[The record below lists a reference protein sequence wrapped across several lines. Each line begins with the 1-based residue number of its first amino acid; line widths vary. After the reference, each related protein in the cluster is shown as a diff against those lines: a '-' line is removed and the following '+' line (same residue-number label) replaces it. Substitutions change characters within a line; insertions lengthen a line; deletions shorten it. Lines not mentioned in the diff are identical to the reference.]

1 MVKSM
6 PKTLYQWKRFWC
18 PREGSMNLS
27 DGGYLYNP
35 DSEWGHI
42 INKDIVS
49 FEKISDTPCL
59 VLLGEPGIGK
69 SIAMQAERISIE
81 EKIEEEGNKT
91 FWLDLR
97 SYGNEQRLVQKL
109 FESPEVIRW
118 KEKSY
123 DLYIFLD
130 SFDECL
136 LRIETVASILAEELR
151 DLPVERLRL
160 RIACRTFEWPAS
172 LENNLLS
179 LWGKDSLGV
188 YELVPLRRKDVIEAA
203 KSNSIEPTEFISE
216 IDKMEAVS
224 LAIKPVTLGFLVNL
238 FKKNGKFPNSKT
250 ALYLQ
255 GCELLCEDPSP
266 NLRETNQTGKFDSRQ
281 RLAVASRIAAATIF
295 SNKFAVWTSVDCGD
309 VPEDDI
315 PINELS
321 GGTESV
327 GGIKFNVNLN
337 AVKETLSTGLFN
349 ARGQYRLGWSH
360 QTYAEFL
367 AAYYLSTKRMKTDN
381 IKSLIYHS
389 EDPLNKLVPQLSEV
403 SSWLSDMIPDIFDS
417 IIENDPGVLLKSD
430 LSSKDDIYKEKL
442 VEKLLNAYEKM
453 EILEKAHEMETYFA
467 KLAHK
472 SLANQLLPF
481 IKNDKKVVYVRKI
494 VFKIAAMCNLR
505 DLQDDIVGVI
515 FDDEENLP
523 IKIEAARCILTLG
536 DNDTKM
542 RLKALLSEKYMKDD
556 IDDQLRGLA
565 LMSLWPENISAQEL
579 FAHIQLPKKDN
590 FVGAYHM
597 FLSYNVSEH
606 LNVEDLPV
614 GLEWVAQ
621 QDDRYQLHTAFE
633 RLSDSIMR
641 KAWGNTNEPG
651 VLLAFAKAAL
661 GRLKHHDEIIKK
673 EPDKPSAF
681 QDDITKN
688 DEKRRNLAK
697 AIIGLT
703 SDQKE
708 GYWHL
713 LSFNSPIVFKRDLFW
728 LIENLKTC
736 GSETEQHTWSWLI
749 EKMIDFK
756 DPAQVNAV
764 LDCCQKVPVLA
775 EEMKRHIAP
784 VQFDSPE
791 AEEMKGRHEKIQKM
805 LERQEKREL
814 LDPPPKE
821 SIEELLVK
829 IEQGEY
835 DAWWLLN
842 REMTLKP
849 DSTHYGDGLEYDL
862 TALSGWSEAE
872 ETTKSRIIESAKLYL
887 LNKDCNKEKW
897 LGKNIIYRPAEA
909 GYRAFLLLMKF
920 HFDFIESLDRTV
932 WERWAPIILE
942 CSDDSSENQE
952 IVDRLFAIAYEKAR
966 SEVLI
971 SLTKI
976 IEKESRDLGHIFVTR
991 KVDKVWDDAIKDTLL
1006 LELKGRE
1013 LKPADFETLLDAL
1026 LSHDVQEAKEIAKS
1040 LVANIG
1046 SKEANV
1052 EFSIVAAQALMR
1064 YCDSISWKTVWKAI
1078 KADNEFGKKVI
1089 EGYSH
1094 MNRHSARMLENLTE
1108 PQLSELF
1115 VWLVKEYPYSSER
1128 VSSGMGFYGP
1138 ADSASDFKRDVL
1150 NHLVSRGT
1158 FEACNAIRKIM
1169 KEFPELDWLK
1179 WTLLEAL
1186 DTARRK
1192 TWKPLSVSELFKFAG
1207 DAETRL
1213 VQNGT
1218 QLIEVLI
1225 ESLERLEKKLQG
1237 ETPAAVDLWN
1247 VVAGKYSPKDEEA
1260 FSNYVKRHLD
1270 DDIGKRG
1277 IIVNREVEIRR
1288 GEGEG
1293 KGERTDIHVNALTQI
1308 SDDQT
1313 YDSITSIIEVKGCWN
1328 KKLKKDMEDQL
1339 KNRYMKDNACNHG
1352 LYLVGWFNCEQW
1364 DDGDYRKKDS
1374 PKIGIGQARDLFK
1387 DQASALSNGE
1397 EIDSFVMNCAVR

>member
-1 MVKSM
+1 
-6 PKTLYQWKRFWC
+6 
-18 PREGSMNLS
+18 MNLS
-27 DGGYLYNP
+27 DGGYLYDP

-42 INKDIVS
+42 NNNDVVS
-49 FEKISDTPCL
+49 FERISHTPCL

-69 SIAMQAERISIE
+69 TVAMQAERISIE
-81 EKIEEEGNKT
+81 EKIKEEGNKT

-97 SYGNEQRLVQKL
+97 SYGNELRLVQKL
-109 FESPEVIRW
+109 FNSPEVIRW

-123 DLYIFLD
+123 ELYVFLD

-136 LRIETVASILAEELR
+136 LRIETLASILAEELR

-160 RIACRTFEWPAS
+160 RIACRTFEWPSS

-179 LWGKDSLGV
+179 LWGKDSFGV

-216 IDKMEAVS
+216 ISKREAVS
-224 LAIKPVTLGFLVNL
+224 LAIKPVTLDFLINL
-238 FKKNGKFPNSKT
+238 FRKNGKFPNTRT

-255 GCELLCEDPSP
+255 GCELLCEDPNP
-266 NLRETNQTGKFDSRQ
+266 NLRETNQVGEFDSKQ

-295 SNKFAVWTSVDCGD
+295 SNKFAIWTSIDCGD

-327 GGIKFNVNLN
+327 RGMRFNVNLK
-337 AVKETLSTGLFN
+337 AVKETLATGLFN

-367 AAYYLSTKRMKTDN
+367 AAHYLSIKRMKTDD

-389 EDPLNKLVPQLSEV
+389 GDPMNKLVPQLSEV
-403 SSWLSDMIPDIFDS
+403 SSWLSDMIPDIFDL
-417 IIENDPGVLLKSD
+417 IVKNDPAVLLKSD

-442 VEKLLNAYEKM
+442 VGKLLNAYERM
-453 EILEKAHEMETYFA
+453 EILEKAHETIDHFP

-481 IKNDKKVVYVRKI
+481 IKNDKREVYVRKI
-494 VFKIAAMCNLR
+494 VFEIAAMCNQR
-505 DLQDDIVGVI
+505 DLQDDIVEVI

-523 IKIEAARCILTLG
+523 IKIEAARCILTIG
-536 DNDTKM
+536 DNDTKK
-542 RLKALLSEKYMKDD
+542 RLTALLSEKYLKDD
-556 IDDQLRGLA
+556 VEDQLRGLT

-579 FAHIQLPKKDN
+579 FAHIQIPKKDN

-614 GLEWVAQ
+614 ALEWVTQ
-621 QDDRYQLHTAFE
+621 QDDRCQFYPAVEKLA
-633 RLSDSIMR
+633 DSIMR
-641 KAWGNTNEPG
+641 KAWYNINEPG
-651 VLLAFAKAAL
+651 ILLAFAKAAL
-661 GRLKHHDEIIKK
+661 GRLKNNDEIIKN
-673 EPDKPSAF
+673 EPEKPSTF

-688 DEKRRNLAK
+688 DERRRKLAK
-697 AIIGLT
+697 EIIGLI
-703 SDQKE
+703 SDPKE
-708 GYWHL
+708 GYWPL
-713 LSFNSPIVFKRDLFW
+713 ISFNCPIVFNRDLFW

-736 GSETEQHTWSWLI
+736 ASETEQHTLSWLI
-749 EKMIDFK
+749 EKMIDFR
-756 DPAQVNAV
+756 DPSQVDVV
-764 LDCCQKVPVLA
+764 LACCQKVPVLA
-775 EEMKRHIAP
+775 EKMKRHISP
-784 VQFDSPE
+784 VQIDSPE
-791 AEEMKGRHEKIQKM
+791 AEEMKKQHKRTQKFLKRH
-805 LERQEKREL
+805 EKREL
-814 LDPPPKE
+814 PDPPPKE
-821 SIEELLVK
+821 RIEALLVRF
-829 IEQGEY
+829 EQGEY
-835 DAWWLLN
+835 NAWWQLN

-849 DSTHYGDGLEYDL
+849 DSTHYGDDREYDL
-862 TALSGWSEAE
+862 TALPGWSVAE
-872 ETTKSRIIESAKLYL
+872 QATKSKIIDSAKLYL
-887 LNKDCNKEKW
+887 LNKDCNQEKW
-897 LGKNIIYRPAEA
+897 LGKNIIYFPAIA

-920 HFDFIESLDRTV
+920 DFAFVESLDTTV

-942 CSDDSSENQE
+942 CTDDTSENQE
-952 IVDRLFAIAYEKAR
+952 IVDRLFAMAYEKAR
-966 SEVLI
+966 SETLT
-971 SLTKI
+971 SLTKM

-991 KVDKVWDDAIKDTLL
+991 KVDKVWDDAIKDNLL
-1006 LELKGRE
+1006 FELKGRK
-1013 LKPADFETLLDAL
+1013 LKPADFRILLDAL
-1026 LSHDVQEAKEIAKS
+1026 LSHDVQEAKEIAKA

-1046 SKEANV
+1046 SKETNV
-1052 EFSIVAAQALMR
+1052 ELRIVAAQALMR
-1064 YCDSISWKTVWKAI
+1064 YCDSISWNTVWKAI
-1078 KADNEFGKKVI
+1078 KTDNEFGRKVI

-1094 MNRHSARMLENLTE
+1094 MNRHSTRMLVNLAE

-1115 VWLVKEYPYSSER
+1115 VWLVKEYPYSSEK
-1128 VSSGMGFYGP
+1128 VSPNTGFYGP
-1138 ADSASDFKRDVL
+1138 EDSASDFKRDLL

-1158 FEACNAIRKIM
+1158 FEACDAIRKIM
-1169 KEFPELDWLK
+1169 EEFQKLDWLK

-1186 DTARRK
+1186 DMARRK

-1213 VQNGT
+1213 VQDGT
-1218 QLIEVLI
+1218 QLIKVLI
-1225 ESLERLEKKLQG
+1225 ESLQRLERKLQG

-1260 FSNYVKRHLD
+1260 YSNYVKRYLV
-1270 DDIGKRG
+1270 DDIGKKG

-1293 KGERTDIHVNALTQI
+1293 VGERTDIHVNALTQI

-1328 KKLKKDMEDQL
+1328 KNLKKDMEDQL
-1339 KNRYMKDNACNHG
+1339 KNRYMKDNRCNHG

-1364 DDGDYRKKDS
+1364 DDDDYRKKAS
-1374 PKIGIGQARDLFK
+1374 PKIGIGGARDLFK

-1397 EIDSFVMNCAVR
+1397 KIDSFVMNCAVR